1 MESRIGQSLLDTK
14 VLVRLNILV
23 ERISF
28 RPSISRETRATDW
41 PEILI
46 DHQSIQPVKPFAD
59 GFQGLPSIALMKL
72 GSSLPPSTET
82 RPLSWMNSI
91 ISAWV
96 FNRRLGLSLCSRAWI
111 ASAFLISALVFE
123 PEHYPRFLEACIS
136 SLGRLYRLVRSRH
149 FDLDLLCET
158 HCLPRFSNTLAYGTR
173 DLQMIV
179 FDQDSIVQP
188 QTMSIAASKLDSL
201 LLKESQ
207 TWKRLPSTRNPD
219 LAPTLSIC
227 DGYEVF

>member
-1 MESRIGQSLLDTK
+1 MGSRIGQSLLDTK

-91 ISAWV
+91 ISAGA
-96 FNRRLGLSLCSRAWI
+96 FSRRLALSRCFRTWIRSASLIRAF
-111 ASAFLISALVFE
+111 AVA
-123 PEHYPRFLEACIS
+123 
-136 SLGRLYRLVRSRH
+136 
-149 FDLDLLCET
+149 
-158 HCLPRFSNTLAYGTR
+158 
-173 DLQMIV
+173 
-179 FDQDSIVQP
+179 
-188 QTMSIAASKLDSL
+188 
-201 LLKESQ
+201 
-207 TWKRLPSTRNPD
+207 PD
-219 LAPTLSIC
+219 P
-227 DGYEVF
+227 Y